1 MNYWL
6 QRVGM
11 AVLLLLAVSALT
23 FGAMNVLGDPLFNI
37 LGPTSLAKDVRGT
50 AQVDG
55 YAFQTSQD
63 NPTVGLVVLDEADEL
78 GAGQALLVSEGDEL
92 PLRTDTVAPLDDV
105 TVDGATVSVTGS
117 VAPGDSVLNGP
128 EPEQLFQVAEAEAE
142 FYLDKPLPERYA
154 RWLGDFVT
162 GDMGPQ
168 FSKTGE
174 PPVSDLV
181 KERLPRT
188 AWLLIMAQFLA
199 TVIAIPWGLWSA
211 AKANKLVD
219 KASTLTTF
227 LVIALPNF
235 ALGVILK
242 WALAIKLGWFP
253 LTFVA
258 EDPLW
263 DIGSVAIL
271 PQPNQVWQLFLPAL
285 TIALPAAATYQR
297 LLRTDLITTLQEDFI
312 LMARSKGVSRRNV
325 LFKHALRPSLFSFV
339 TVFGI
344 TTGGL
349 IGGALIVETIFR
361 VPGLGSAIVEAV
373 VTEDFPVVLAIVMII
388 AAVFVVVNILVDVV
402 YSLIDPRVRR

>member
-37 LGPTSLAKDVRGT
+37 LGPTSLAKDVQGT

-55 YAFQTSQD
+55 YAFQASKG
-63 NPTVGLVVLDEADEL
+63 NPTVGLLVLDEADEL
-78 GAGQALLVSEGDEL
+78 APGQALLVSEGEEL

-105 TVDGATVSVTGS
+105 TIDGATVSVTGS
-117 VAPGDSVLNGP
+117 VTPGDSVLNGP

-154 RWLGDFVT
+154 RWLGDFVR

-188 AWLLIMAQFLA
+188 ALLLVMAQILA
-199 TVIAIPWGLWSA
+199 TMISIPWALWSA
-211 AKANKLVD
+211 AKANTVVD

-227 LVIALPNF
+227 LIIALPPF

-242 WALAIKLGWFP
+242 YALAIKLGWFP
-253 LTFVA
+253 LTFIA
-258 EDPLW
+258 SDPFLTRM
-263 DIGSVAIL
+263 
-271 PQPNQVWQLFLPAL
+271 WQLFLPAL
-285 TIALPAAATYQR
+285 TIALPAASVYQR

-339 TVFGI
+339 TLFGI

-388 AAVFVVVNILVDVV
+388 ATVFVAVNILVDVV